1 MTRSPIEEVHD
12 LPLTDAQ
19 LEEIRE
25 LARKEKTGL
34 LPDLAEKWKVPTRE
48 LIRAYADARREI
60 TGEPLPQ
67 RRSSLTEEQKQVIEN
82 LALAGN
88 AARLVSLAQDWGIDG
103 RLLNQY
109 YIDCRAKLRPREP
122 LNLPVTTIQEPTP
135 APSPVADVRAQP
147 GQITVLPRNWPLI
160 QARLASGMTPRDVAI
175 AVGIRQTDYA
185 RIEDGQ
191 QLPTDD
197 QAAKICTLLRL
208 RVEETFVVAA
218 PEPLTGKG
226 PIRGLSLLGIMR
238 AKRRLSMK
246 DMALQ
251 ASQATGVSVGAGLI
265 GQIERGALKQPL
277 RPDQESQL
285 KALAEYLAVPV
296 EIVMAQVPP
305 EWIQVS
311 TAQIATLH
319 SAMREA
325 HAALPAPP
333 TGELQLTAG
342 VVET

>member
-1 MTRSPIEEVHD
+1 M
-12 LPLTDAQ
+12 
-19 LEEIRE
+19 
-25 LARKEKTGL
+25 KESGTGL
-34 LPDLAEKWKVPTRE
+34 SVSDAATGTLE
-48 LIRAYADARREI
+48 LGRLRADRTVLR
-60 TGEPLPQ
+60 P
-67 RRSSLTEEQKQVIEN
+67 
-82 LALAGN
+82 LAGWVGAGGLRN
-88 AARLVSLAQDWGIDG
+88 VHGSVHYLLYRAADSV
-103 RLLNQY
+103 
-109 YIDCRAKLRPREP
+109 LRPREP

-135 APSPVADVRAQP
+135 ARSPVADVRAQP